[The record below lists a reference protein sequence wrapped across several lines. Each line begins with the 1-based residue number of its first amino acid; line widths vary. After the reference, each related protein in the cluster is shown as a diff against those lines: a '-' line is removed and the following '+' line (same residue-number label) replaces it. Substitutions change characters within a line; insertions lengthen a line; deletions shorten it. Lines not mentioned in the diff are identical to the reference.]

1 MVVQRNQTFRW
12 GWRKALGGRHVKC
25 HLLAL
30 CLLMVMLCGTASAH
44 APQSRGSGND
54 FRFALRE
61 HAGPYRYWRTLDAGD
76 AYRKA
81 VAAFGTPTG
90 VGKGRPDSNLCTVR
104 WERIGLDVGFA
115 GTPGSCAARNLRRA
129 VWYGM
134 RLWGPRWITARGLQV
149 GDPVR
154 RIERLYPQATYVSRP
169 PQPAEWWLITEKQAE
184 LGRKPLLVAEVGAG
198 RVVAIRVPAGYV
210 F

>member
-1 MVVQRNQTFRW
+1 M
-12 GWRKALGGRHVKC
+12 
-25 HLLAL
+25 
-30 CLLMVMLCGTASAH
+30 
-44 APQSRGSGND
+44 
-54 FRFALRE
+54 
-61 HAGPYRYWRTLDAGD
+61 
-76 AYRKA
+76 
-81 VAAFGTPTG
+81 
-90 VGKGRPDSNLCTVR
+90 
-104 WERIGLDVGFA
+104 
-115 GTPGSCAARNLRRA
+115 
-129 VWYGM
+129 
-134 RLWGPRWITARGLQV
+134 TARRLKV

>member
-1 MVVQRNQTFRW
+1 MVVQRNKFPDATRARRFD
-12 GWRKALGGRHVKC
+12 GGPSNVIC
-25 HLLAL
+25 SLCAFLL
-30 CLLMVMLCGTASAH
+30 VTLCGTASAH
-44 APQSRGSGND
+44 APQSRKPGND
-54 FRFALRE
+54 FIFALRE
-61 HAGPYRYWRTLDAGD
+61 HAGPYRYWRTLEDGD

-81 VAAFGTPTG
+81 VKAFGTPTG

-104 WERIGLDVGFA
+104 WERIGVDVGFA

-134 RLWGPRWITARGLQV
+134 RLSGPRWMTARRLQV

-154 RIERLYPQATYVSRP
+154 RIERLYPGATYVSRP
-169 PQPAEWWLITEKQAE
+169 PQSAEWWLITEKQAE